1 MRGVLCFTTAELPLL
16 GTLNMRG
23 HMLLYRK
30 ALAKRL
36 SAEGSLDRA
45 IIEEFA
51 RVLAAALRP
60 A

>member
-1 MRGVLCFTTAELPLL
+1 VLCFTTAELPLL
-16 GTLNMRG
+16 GTLTMRG
-23 HMLLYRK
+23 HVLLYRK

-36 SAEGSLDRA
+36 NAEGPLNPATIDHL
-45 IIEEFA
+45 A